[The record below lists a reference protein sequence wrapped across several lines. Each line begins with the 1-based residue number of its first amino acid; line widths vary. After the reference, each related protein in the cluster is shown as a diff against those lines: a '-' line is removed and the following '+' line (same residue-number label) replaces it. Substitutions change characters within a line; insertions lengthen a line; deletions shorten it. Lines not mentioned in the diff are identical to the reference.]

1 MAEYIDR
8 DVAKDELLSWAVCIK
23 HPEHLMKED
32 AMHILDSIPAADVVE
47 VLHREWLICADGYY
61 PYCSRCGKEPKNGEL
76 TNYCP
81 DCGAR
86 MDGE

>member
-1 MAEYIDR
+1 MAEYI
-8 DVAKDELLSWAVCIK
+8 EL
-23 HPEHLMKED
+23 D
-32 AMHILDSIPAADVVE
+32 ALLEKIEGATGIGSMASGLLRRLVERVPTADVVE
-47 VLHREWLICADGYY
+47 VLHGEWLICADGYY

-86 MDGE
+86 MDGK